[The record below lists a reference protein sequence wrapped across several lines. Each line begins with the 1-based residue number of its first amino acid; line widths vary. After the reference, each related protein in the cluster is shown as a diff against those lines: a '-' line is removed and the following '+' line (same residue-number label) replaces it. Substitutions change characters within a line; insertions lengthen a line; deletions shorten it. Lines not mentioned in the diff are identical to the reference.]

1 MMKKKRKGFHIINA
15 RVTATVS
22 VSLVLIILG
31 IVCLMAIAANN
42 VTRGIKENLGFNIIF
57 VEEVSDA
64 DVNYITEFVKRQP
77 YAKSTELITP
87 QQGRERWMEETGE
100 DVMDVLGV
108 NPFAAELAVKVNA
121 SHSTTAQLK
130 AYADAVR
137 HHPAVEDVTMHAEM
151 ADSINE
157 NLNSI
162 TLVLAI
168 VGCALLFISFMLI
181 NNTIRLTVYSRR
193 FIIHTMKLVGATDSF
208 IRRPLITANIIN
220 GIIAGVAASGVLAL
234 LLYYITGFDASISKF
249 IPVDNQLPV
258 YGGLIVAGVVICGVT
273 SLIAANRY
281 LRIDY
286 DDMFD

>member
-1 MMKKKRKGFHIINA
+1 MKKKRKGLHIVNA

-31 IVCLMAIAANN
+31 IVALMAIAAGN
-42 VTRGIKENLGFNIIF
+42 VTKEIKENLGFNIIF
-57 VEEVSDA
+57 VEEVSPS
-64 DVNYITEFVKRQP
+64 DVDYITEFVKRQP
-77 YAKSTELITP
+77 YTKSTELITP
-87 QQGRERWMEETGE
+87 EQGRERWKEETGE

-121 SHSTTAQLK
+121 GHSKTSQLL

-137 HHPAVEDVTMHAEM
+137 KHPAVEDVSMHAEM
-151 ADSINE
+151 ADSIND

-162 TLVLAI
+162 TLVLAV
-168 VGCALLFISFMLI
+168 VGCALLFISFVLI

-193 FIIHTMKLVGATDSF
+193 FIIHTMKLVGATDGF
-208 IRRPLITANIIN
+208 IRRPLIMANIIN
-220 GIIAGVAASGVLAL
+220 GVLAGVGASVVLAL
-234 LLYYITGFDASISKF
+234 LLYYITGFDPSVSNIVPAA
-249 IPVDNQLPV
+249 DALMV
-258 YGGLIVAGVVICGVT
+258 YAALVVAGVLICGIA

>member
-42 VTRGIKENLGFNIIF
+42 VTREIKENLGFNIIF